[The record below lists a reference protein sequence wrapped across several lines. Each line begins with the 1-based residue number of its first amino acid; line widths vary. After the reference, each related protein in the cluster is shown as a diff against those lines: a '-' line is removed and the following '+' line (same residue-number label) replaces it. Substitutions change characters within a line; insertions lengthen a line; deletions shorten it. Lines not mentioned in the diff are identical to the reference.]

1 MEDGS
6 FTGLGI
12 QDPGLFGAG
21 RGRRGKKGEEMI
33 RNNFSVSCH
42 KRETNFRI
50 EGTENLWI
58 LKDRN
63 MVSAEMRES
72 KGSVRNQPVKRV

>member
-21 RGRRGKKGEEMI
+21 RGRRGKKGEEMS

-58 LKDRN
+58 LGQKH
-63 MVSAEMRES
+63 
-72 KGSVRNQPVKRV
+72 G